1 MLVYIK
7 LLRRRDDLRAA
18 LRRDGWRLVC
28 VGRSVVASHPQAKA
42 EEAARQRLAR
52 LGLLDS
58 PDVRVDFGAS
68 EGRQD

>member
-7 LLRRRDDLRAA
+7 LLRRSAEVRAA

-28 VGRSVVASHPQAKA
+28 VGRSVVASHPRARDAA
-42 EEAARQRLAR
+42 EARRRLCR

-58 PDVRVDFGAS
+58 PDAQVDFGA
-68 EGRQD
+68 EGER